1 VLNRYLFLIVYRL
14 HLYKTLCKLV
24 KMEESDPVPE
34 TILEEA
40 EEATRQLLPAKS
52 REHYEKVFSEFND
65 WKEER
70 GVMTINEEVLI
81 SYFLNLKK
89 RYAISSMWSKYSM
102 LKAAIKVYKN
112 IDIGKYSKLMAYLKN
127 QSRGYRPKKAEV
139 LERTHVEEFLTRA
152 CDKECLM
159 IKVISVIT
167 LTL

>member
-1 VLNRYLFLIVYRL
+1 MIGKKNGG
-14 HLYKTLCKLV
+14 
-24 KMEESDPVPE
+24 
-34 TILEEA
+34 
-40 EEATRQLLPAKS
+40 
-52 REHYEKVFSEFND
+52 
-65 WKEER
+65 W
-70 GVMTINEEVLI
+70 VMTINEEVLL

-127 QSRGYRPKKAEV
+127 QSRGYKPKKAEV

-152 CDKECLM
+152 CDKEYLM

-167 LTL
+167 

>member
-1 VLNRYLFLIVYRL
+1 
-14 HLYKTLCKLV
+14 
-24 KMEESDPVPE
+24 
-34 TILEEA
+34 
-40 EEATRQLLPAKS
+40 LPAKS

-70 GVMTINEEVLI
+70 GVMTINEEVLL

-112 IDIGKYSKLMAYLKN
+112 IDIGKYSKLMAYLT
-127 QSRGYRPKKAEV
+127 SRRYRPKKAEV

-152 CDKECLM
+152 CDKEYLM

-167 LTL
+167 

>member
-1 VLNRYLFLIVYRL
+1 VLNSRYLFLIVYRL

-40 EEATRQLLPAKS
+40 EEATRQLLPAKF

-70 GVMTINEEVLI
+70 GVMTINKEVLL

-112 IDIGKYSKLMAYLKN
+112 IRHWKI
-127 QSRGYRPKKAEV
+127 
-139 LERTHVEEFLTRA
+139 
-152 CDKECLM
+152 
-159 IKVISVIT
+159 
-167 LTL
+167 

>member
-1 VLNRYLFLIVYRL
+1 
-14 HLYKTLCKLV
+14 
-24 KMEESDPVPE
+24 MEESDPVPE

-70 GVMTINEEVLI
+70 GVMTINEEVLL

-102 LKAAIKVYKN
+102 LKAATKVYKS

-139 LERTHVEEFLTRA
+139 LERTHVEGFLTRA
-152 CDKECLM
+152 CDKEYLM

-167 LTL
+167 

>member
-1 VLNRYLFLIVYRL
+1 
-14 HLYKTLCKLV
+14 
-24 KMEESDPVPE
+24 
-34 TILEEA
+34 
-40 EEATRQLLPAKS
+40 
-52 REHYEKVFSEFND
+52 
-65 WKEER
+65 
-70 GVMTINEEVLI
+70 MTINEEVLL

-112 IDIGKYSKLMAYLKN
+112 IGKYSKLMAYLKN

-152 CDKECLM
+152 CDKEYLM

-167 LTL
+167 